1 MTVPFTL
8 LIAGTLMQQSSNYG
22 FFHSG
27 ALLQA
32 IARMSKKAS
41 TISTRS
47 DLVNKVIRE
56 ERAPQLPNICSL
68 D

>member
-1 MTVPFTL
+1 
-8 LIAGTLMQQSSNYG
+8 MQRSPNYG

-47 DLVNKVIRE
+47 DLVNKVIVNKVIE
-56 ERAPQLPNICSL
+56 V
-68 D
+68 